1 MEEKTLMTLVVILA
15 GENSSLSGVVLAW
28 GMGVL
33 LLPLTASIEQLREC
47 AADLFI
53 IDSGFQPE
61 RGLRLLHE
69 LKARWHDIPI
79 IFLTDASSEEMAIG
93 AFRAGARE
101 YFRKPADTSELLET
115 VQHLLHFRCGT
126 REKRVSLRARRNE
139 RLSLPDSPSTTELP
153 ENLRRAVSFIEQNLS
168 STLSLEAIA
177 REACVS
183 KYHFC
188 RVFRRHLKMSP
199 MTFVTHMRMERAKKL
214 LDRNMSVS
222 AVALRS
228 GFNDLSS
235 FIQHFK
241 RITGLT
247 PTAYRKRTG
256 PS

>member
-1 MEEKTLMTLVVILA
+1 MGEKTFMALVVILA
-15 GENSSLSGVVLAW
+15 GENCSLAEVISAW

-33 LLPLTASIEQLREC
+33 LLPLTATTEQVTEC

-115 VQHLLHFRCGT
+115 VQHLLQLRCGT
-126 REKRVSLRARRNE
+126 TEKRVSLRSRRNE
-139 RLSLPDSPSTTELP
+139 RLPLPDFPSAAELP
-153 ENLRRAVSFIEQNLS
+153 ENLRRAVCFIEKNLS
-168 STLSLEAIA
+168 SPISLEAIA

-214 LDRNMSVS
+214 LGKSMSVS
-222 AVALRS
+222 AVALKS

-241 RITGLT
+241 RVTGLT
-247 PTAYRKRTG
+247 PTAYRKRSR
-256 PS
+256 PL